1 MFEGV
6 KPVNQR
12 RYKNNND
19 DFYRSKAWKLLRVEA
34 LERDHYLCQE
44 CKKRGVVTPA
54 ATVHHVQPLRVDS
67 AKALQ
72 LSNLEAV
79 CAACHNEI
87 HRERAQDLKKKKANI
102 KAQKSKNI
110 VVFGT
115 NPERW

>member
-6 KPVNQR
+6 KPVSQR
-12 RYKNNND
+12 RYKNNNNA
-19 DFYRSKAWKLLRVEA
+19 FYHSLEWKLLRVEA

-44 CKKRGVVTPA
+44 CKKKGIVTPA
-54 ATVHHVQPLRVDS
+54 AAVHHVQPLRVDRER
-67 AKALQ
+67 ALQ

-87 HRERAQDLKKKKANI
+87 HRERAQGLKKKKANI